1 MNKFKS
7 LVGIFAFSLL
17 LLGAMPVTAS
27 AQYGDILGEI
37 FGGGR
42 NNRRNDTYSRRNV
55 EGAIDRVKSR
65 ADDFRDA
72 LDDSLDNSRYNGRN
86 REDQILSVAREFER
100 AANRLEDRYDDG
112 RNSRRSNRNDNDVS
126 RLLQLGSQL
135 DSFVYNQGRRLDR
148 RVQNEWSSI
157 RSDLQT
163 IADAYGYNFGSYNN
177 RRNRNGDIYDD
188 GDYRND
194 RRNRRNDDDYRRKR
208 RNYPF

>member
-27 AQYGDILGEI
+27 AQYGDILGDI
-37 FGGGR
+37 FGNGR
-42 NNRRNDTYSRRNV
+42 NNRRNDRNDTYNRGNV

-65 ADDFRDA
+65 SDDFRNA
-72 LDDSLDNSRYNGRN
+72 LDDALDNSRMNGRN
-86 REDQILSVAREFER
+86 REDRIISVARDFER

-112 RNSRRSNRNDNDVS
+112 RNSRRNRNNSDVQN
-126 RLLQLGSQL
+126 LLQLGSQL

-148 RVQNEWSSI
+148 RVQNEWSTI
-157 RSDLQT
+157 RRDLQT
-163 IADAYGYNFGSYNN
+163 IAYAYGYNFGDN
-177 RRNRNGDIYDD
+177 

-194 RRNRRNDDDYRRKR
+194 RRNRRNDDNR
-208 RNYPF
+208 RNRDNYPY